1 MALYYGGNGSDYV
14 RRPSFSSL
22 SSTRIAINLHKPNR
36 RRHVMLTS
44 HPKTPGQVQDPSG
57 VGNDDFDNGLKKS
70 EFGYPVLGL
79 YKLRE
84 PLKAGKMREYG
95 VSPPQGLVY
104 APKILVEGVPVGEM
118 ERLF

>member
-1 MALYYGGNGSDYV
+1 
-14 RRPSFSSL
+14 
-22 SSTRIAINLHKPNR
+22 
-36 RRHVMLTS
+36 MLTS